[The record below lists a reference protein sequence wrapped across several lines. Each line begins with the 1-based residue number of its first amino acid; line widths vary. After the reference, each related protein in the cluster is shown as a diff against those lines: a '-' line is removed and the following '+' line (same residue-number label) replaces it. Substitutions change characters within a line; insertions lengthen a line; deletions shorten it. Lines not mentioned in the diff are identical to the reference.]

1 MGSELGVWAKPSLG
15 QRAGAV
21 AVPVMLALL
30 LLSPPAVVTIT
41 CAQDAGAQP
50 AENQL
55 TENQISENHV
65 LIETW
70 TGDVQVL
77 AAWQLIETWTGVILE
92 NQGTD
97 NQVVIEAMFD
107 RRLSG
112 DRVGQHKV
120 PPLSSVNMTITAT
133 VSSQVDNAILAD
145 YFPSGWTVTDA
156 NGGAVSVHDEN
167 YDKIEWSVG
176 SISDSVSRSYV
187 TRSPQ
192 LTLPP
197 TKYYFHS
204 ELTYEGGS
212 ATSDDWMVIVADP
225 YDYDVTYTFPDYA
238 TANDGSWTYT
248 ASGGRNG
255 LQNAGGFAGYW
266 TWDQNTTPSSGVGPL
281 HGVDGDPEGYVF
293 TESSSPTAVDE
304 NFVMTLTNAVDASQY
319 ALSVSFYYSQD
330 FNGDPGELYF
340 EVWDGDSWEQVFFNN
355 SPCDVADWVQVD
367 NDLSAYTNSD
377 FKIRFRTIVKGTAWR
392 NDCGIDNVRIYGN
405 CRTIPPQKPV
415 LVSPLDGLVT
425 SDNTPTF
432 VWGNGLGADNH
443 RIEVDNDSD
452 FSSVIDNVTVFD
464 NTWTKLSPGYAE
476 DNYYWRVW
484 AVNADGEN
492 CSDNTWIF
500 EVVFLPPSKPQLY
513 LPSDGAFTNDST
525 PTLEWTNG
533 TDADNHHLL
542 IDVSPPD
549 WSGCAIDTWLTM
561 PDNTHTPT
569 TGLADDN
576 YSWKVIAVNPYGE
589 NESADIWTF
598 VVDTDAPDAPTL
610 LSPSDGTKTNVA
622 SQTFDWSDVT
632 DPSGITYEIWIDND
646 SDFSSPENLENISNS
661 QYDTTLA
668 DENYS
673 WRVKVYDGVAYENE
687 SDTWTILIDTVAP
700 SAPTLELPADGA
712 ITSDNTPTFDWSDI
726 SDAENYD
733 LIVDDDAGF
742 PSPEIQ
748 ETISVSTYT
757 PTTELA
763 DENYFWKVIVRDL
776 VGNENESMVWTFL
789 IDTQSSYTYVAT
801 YDNVKGTVENFDN
814 QKQEGNGYSMLH
826 EGVSEGEEGEK
837 NISVA
842 QLVCNAGSPDAQ
854 DMAWNTWLINRDF
867 ISSVTYLS
875 AIDVTKEQLETYDV
889 VFMCYSVIEEPNVA
903 TAVKPANVGVMFVNR
918 RAYNTMKFGTGHN
931 YVNGQTQ
938 VTIVDNSHYITSP
951 YPEDNVT
958 YTASDAESYI
968 SGWSGD
974 IQCLGKIPGQATQ
987 ASILVLD
994 KGKKHVD
1001 SSIAP
1006 ERRVFSG
1013 LGYFGP
1019 ANMNENG
1026 DKLNE
1031 RALRWVIRAYS
1042 LNIYENIENVP
1053 SGDNHYLEILY
1064 KLDNIKDNFRVQVWN
1079 GTSWENRGEILDST
1093 SWEFW
1098 SYKLLDNEFTG
1109 DGDDVQIR
1117 FVDVDNESVKPN
1129 AILKDYLR
1137 VRTVL
1142 LVAPQW
1148 QVIETW
1154 TGTVQAPVGWNLIES
1169 WTGTIQAPA
1178 AWQVIE
1184 TWTGNV
1190 SALVEWQLIESW
1202 TGTVSAPVAWQ
1213 VIETWTGTVSAPVAW
1228 RLIESWTGTVSAPA
1242 QWGLIETWT
1251 GTVSAPAGWQLVE
1264 TWTGTVLAPA
1274 QWQAIETWT
1283 GTVSAPAGWQVL
1295 ETWTGTFAA
1304 PVAWQLIETWTGTVS
1319 APAAWSLIESWTG
1332 AASAPAAWQLVDT
1345 WTGTVQTPVGWNLIE
1360 SWTGTIQAPAAWQ
1373 VIGTWTGIVSAPAE
1387 WQLIESWTGTIEAF
1401 AEWQVIESW
1410 MGTVQAPVGW
1420 QLIEM
1425 WTGTVQAPTEWQVI
1439 ETWMGTV
1446 SAPAAWQLIE
1456 TWTGTVS
1463 TPAAWKLID
1472 TWTGTVEAP
1481 AAWQVIEKW
1490 TGTVEAPV
1498 AWQLIETWMGTVS
1511 ASAVW
1516 QVIETLTGTVE
1527 APAAWQVVETW
1538 TGTVSAPA
1546 QWGLIE
1552 TWTCTVS
1559 APVAWS
1565 LIESWTGTVS
1575 APVAWQV
1582 IETWTGTVKAV
1593 GTPNSSIGATSP
1605 YWQTSAPYVV
1615 TAIASDPDGTLVTVA
1630 LWYRYSAKGSN
1641 WSAWTRFGAD
1651 NESPWAWSFTAPE
1664 NDGYYEF
1671 YSVAKDND
1679 NNEELA
1685 PAVADV
1691 QYGVDRVA
1699 PTITSV
1705 VINDNASS
1713 TSSVEV
1719 TISIDASD
1727 AISGLAEMRFSLNNF
1742 EWSDWKNFVA
1752 SKSYTIPTGD
1762 GLKTVYVQVKDKA
1775 GLPSTV
1781 ASDSITLETVAPP
1794 APIPPVVVPPLSLI
1808 IPTPAPVL
1816 PIFFVLLAI
1825 FLVGVSGLALYRA
1838 LMWRIKPFVSLKS
1851 LKRVVPAR
1859 PAVNLARLKVLWR
1872 IKPAISLK
1880 RMMPAPITLASDL
1893 PTGPF
1898 KPIPVVTRPP
1908 AVGPMRFAPKA
1919 MAPSEILKHLKLAP
1933 RPSKPRISLKRLK
1946 REVFKKKKR
1955 RRS

>member
-1 MGSELGVWAKPSLG
+1 MRGAMPRAAPLGNPSQLGGVSSVGSELGVWTKPSLG

-21 AVPVMLALL
+21 AVPVLLALL
-30 LLSPPAVVTIT
+30 LLSPPAAITIT
-41 CAQDAGAQP
+41 STQDAGAQP

-55 TENQISENHV
+55 TDNQISENHV

-70 TGDVQVL
+70 NGVVQAL
-77 AAWQLIETWTGVILE
+77 AAWQLVETWMGVILENRPLDNQITENQVMPE

-97 NQVVIEAMFD
+97 NQVVIEVTFH

-112 DRVGQHKV
+112 DRVGQRKV
-120 PPLSSVNMTITAT
+120 PPLSPVNMKITAE
-133 VSSQVDNAILAD
+133 VSSQVENATLID
-145 YFPSGWTVTDA
+145 YFPSSWTVADA
-156 NGGAVSVHDEN
+156 KGGIVSSYDEN

-176 SISDSVSRSYV
+176 SVSDSVSRFYV
-187 TRSPQ
+187 VKSPQ
-192 LTLPP
+192 RTLPS

-248 ASGGRNG
+248 ASDGRNG
-255 LQNAGGFAGYW
+255 LQNEGGFAGYW

-293 TESSSPTAVDE
+293 TEASSPTAVGDS
-304 NFVMTLTNAVDASQY
+304 FVMTLTNALNATTY
-319 ALSVSFYYSQD
+319 ALNISFYHSMD

-340 EVWDGDSWEQVFFNN
+340 EVWDGDSWEQEFFENFPNN
-355 SPCDVADWVQVD
+355 NADWFQEII
-367 NDLSAYTNSD
+367 DLSDYYNSD
-377 FKIRFRTIVKGTAWR
+377 LKVRFRTVVKGTAWH

-405 CRTIPPQKPV
+405 YRTIPPQKPV
-415 LVSPLDGLVT
+415 LVSPLNGLVT

-432 VWGNGLGADNH
+432 VWVNGLDADNH

-452 FSSVIDNVTVFD
+452 FSSVIDNVTVFG

-484 AVNADGEN
+484 AVNAYGEN
-492 CSDNTWIF
+492 CSENTWIF

-525 PTLEWTNG
+525 PTFEWTNG

-542 IDVSPPD
+542 VDVSPPD
-549 WSGCAIDTWLTM
+549 WSGCAIDTWITM

-598 VVDTDAPDAPTL
+598 VVDTDSPDAPTL

-668 DENYS
+668 DENYF
-673 WRVKVYDGVAYENE
+673 WRVKVYDGVANENE

-700 SAPTLELPADGA
+700 SAPTLGLPADGA
-712 ITSDNTPTFDWSDI
+712 ITSDDTPTFDWSDI

-763 DENYFWKVIVRDL
+763 DKNYFWKVIVRDL
-776 VGNENESMVWTFL
+776 VGHENESDVWTF
-789 IDTQSSYTYVAT
+789 IVDNNMSFYTYVAT
-801 YDNVKGTVENFDN
+801 YENVKGTVENFDN
-814 QKQEGNGYSMLH
+814 QKQEGGGYSMLH

-842 QLVCNAGSPDAQ
+842 QLVGNAGSPDAQ

-889 VFMCYSVIEEPNVA
+889 VFMCYSVRGELNVVE
-903 TAVKPANVGVMFVNR
+903 AVKPANIGVMFVNR
-918 RAYNTMKFGTGHN
+918 RAYDTMKFGTGHN
-931 YVNGQTQ
+931 YANGQTQ

-958 YTASDAESYI
+958 YTAADGESYI
-968 SGWSGD
+968 SGWSED
-974 IQCLGKIPGQATQ
+974 IQFLGKIPCQDTQ

-1001 SSIAP
+1001 GSIAP

-1013 LGYFGP
+1013 LGYYGP
-1019 ANMNENG
+1019 ANLNENG

-1053 SGDNHYLEILY
+1053 SGENHYLEILY
-1064 KLDNIKDNFRVQVWN
+1064 KLDSIKDNFRVQVWN

-1117 FVDVDNESVKPN
+1117 FIDVDNGSVKPN

-1169 WTGTIQAPA
+1169 WSGTIQAPA

-1190 SALVEWQLIESW
+1190 SASAEWQLIESW
-1202 TGTVSAPVAWQ
+1202 TGTVEASAEWQVVESWAGTVQAPVAWQLVEMWTGTVQAPTEWRVIESWTGTVSAPAEWKLIESWTGTVSAPAAWKLIETWTGTIEAPAVWQVIETWTGTVEAPVAWQLVETWTGTVNAPAAWQ
-1213 VIETWTGTVSAPVAW
+1213 VIETWTGTVS
-1228 RLIESWTGTVSAPA
+1228 
-1242 QWGLIETWT
+1242 
-1251 GTVSAPAGWQLVE
+1251 
-1264 TWTGTVLAPA
+1264 
-1274 QWQAIETWT
+1274 
-1283 GTVSAPAGWQVL
+1283 
-1295 ETWTGTFAA
+1295 A

-1319 APAAWSLIESWTG
+1319 APAAWSLIE
-1332 AASAPAAWQLVDT
+1332 T
-1345 WTGTVQTPVGWNLIE
+1345 WT
-1360 SWTGTIQAPAAWQ
+1360 
-1373 VIGTWTGIVSAPAE
+1373 
-1387 WQLIESWTGTIEAF
+1387 
-1401 AEWQVIESW
+1401 
-1410 MGTVQAPVGW
+1410 
-1420 QLIEM
+1420 
-1425 WTGTVQAPTEWQVI
+1425 
-1439 ETWMGTV
+1439 GTV
-1446 SAPAAWQLIE
+1446 SAPAAWQLVE

-1463 TPAAWKLID
+1463 
-1472 TWTGTVEAP
+1472 
-1481 AAWQVIEKW
+1481 
-1490 TGTVEAPV
+1490 APV
-1498 AWQLIETWMGTVS
+1498 QWQLIETW
-1511 ASAVW
+1511 
-1516 QVIETLTGTVE
+1516 TGIVQ
-1527 APAAWQVVETW
+1527 APVAWQVVETW
-1538 TGTVSAPA
+1538 TGTVKAPA
-1546 QWGLIE
+1546 QWNLIE
-1552 TWTCTVS
+1552 TWIGTVI
-1559 APVAWS
+1559 APAGWQLTEMWTGTVEAPALWH
-1565 LIESWTGTVS
+1565 LIESWTGVVE
-1575 APVAWQV
+1575 APAAWQLV
-1582 IETWTGTVKAV
+1582 ETWVGTVEAV
-1593 GTPNSSIGATSP
+1593 VTPSSGIGAISP
-1605 YWQTSAPYVV
+1605 YWQTSASYAV
-1615 TAIASDPDGTLVTVA
+1615 TATASDPGGIVVTVT
-1630 LWYRYSAKGSN
+1630 LWYRYSAEGSD
-1641 WSAWTRFGAD
+1641 WSAWTPFDID
-1651 NESPWAWSFTAPE
+1651 NESPWVWSFTAPE
-1664 NDGYYEF
+1664 NDGCYEF

-1691 QYGVDRVA
+1691 QYGVDRAA

-1705 VINDNASS
+1705 VINDNAGS
-1713 TSSVEV
+1713 TSSVDV

-1727 AISGLAEMRFSLNNF
+1727 AISGLAEMRFSLNNA
-1742 EWSDWKNFVA
+1742 EWSDWGNFTA
-1752 SKSYTIPTGD
+1752 NKSYTLPTGD

-1781 ASDSITLETVAPP
+1781 ASDSITLETITLP
-1794 APIPPVVVPPLSLI
+1794 ASPPPVVVPPS
-1808 IPTPAPVL
+1808 PPPPVPPPPFVP
-1816 PIFFVLLAI
+1816 PIFYTMLAM
-1825 FLVGVSGLALYRA
+1825 FSVGISGLALYRA
-1838 LMWRIKPFVSLKS
+1838 LTWRIKPFVSLKS

-1859 PAVNLARLKVLWR
+1859 PAVNLARLKALWR

-1880 RMMPAPITLASDL
+1880 RMMPAPITLAPDL

-1908 AVGPMRFAPKA
+1908 TVGARKIAPKA
-1919 MAPSEILKHLKLAP
+1919 MAPSEILERLKRGP

-1946 REVFKKKKR
+1946 REVFKEKKR